1 MKIAIYDIIHL
12 EQVMPLIRVCQQLK
26 LRTILFTNERF
37 RYEIEKQLATEGEP
51 VSVSYIASGVK
62 EWQFM
67 RVAGKK
73 LRTENVDFFI
83 LNSNDGKHLLWYK
96 LLKGV
101 TACKFVLNVH
111 EVHNLFYTK
120 YEFGIR
126 SILRHFGKK
135 LLVQK
140 ADAFI
145 VNTEAMKFYME
156 EKAVTTL
163 PVFWIPAVVYENHRE
178 KTIPH
183 SGFTIA
189 IPGTIDHR
197 RRDYRFVLDVYEKL
211 ISSCKSV
218 PRLILAGAPYGQY
231 GDEILTGAA
240 ALNSKGGDIH
250 FSRTD
255 LPEADFETILY
266 GSDILWS
273 PLKISTSIFDGIP
286 EVYGQT
292 KNSGNTHDAVR
303 FARPMLIPC
312 QLITSKEI
320 ESSVVR
326 YEDEESCADIIAK
339 IASDPN
345 MQKHLKSEAVQN
357 SMAFTTEKVAAKFQL
372 LVDAMVK

>member
-12 EQVMPLIRVCQQLK
+12 EQVMPLIQVCQYLK
-26 LRTILFTNERF
+26 LRTLLFTNERF
-37 RYEIEKQLATEGEP
+37 RSEIEKQLPPDADQ
-51 VSVSYIASGVK
+51 VNVSYKANGVS
-62 EWQFM
+62 EWEFM
-67 RVAGKK
+67 RIAGKK
-73 LRTENVDFFI
+73 LQRENVDFFI

-96 LLKGV
+96 LLR
-101 TACKFVLNVH
+101 ADRHYKFVLNVH

-126 SILRHFGKK
+126 SLLRHLGKK
-135 LLVQK
+135 LLIK
-140 ADAFI
+140 RADAFI

-183 SGFTIA
+183 SVFSIA

-197 RRDYRFVLDVYEKL
+197 RRDYSFVLNVYEKL
-211 ISSCKSV
+211 ITICKAA
-218 PRLILAGAPYGQY
+218 PRLVLAGAPYGKY
-231 GDEILTGAA
+231 GDEILERAA
-240 ALNSKGGDIH
+240 TLNVKGGNIH
-250 FSRTD
+250 FFKSEI
-255 LPEADFETILY
+255 PEADFETIFY
-266 GSDILWS
+266 ESDLLWS
-273 PLKISTSIFDGIP
+273 PLKISTSIFDGIT

-303 FARPMLIPC
+303 FARPMLIPG
-312 QLITSKEI
+312 QLVTSKEI

-326 YEDEESCADIIAK
+326 YEDEESCANIIAK

-345 MQKHLKSEAVQN
+345 MQQHLKSEAIQN
-357 SMAFTTEKVAAKFQL
+357 SMAFTTEKVASKFQL
-372 LVDAMVK
+372 LVDTLMK